1 MGRKGAVN
9 TGRQVPHG
17 TAARQ
22 TPPVRHGT
30 THLALLEDHLDLVV
44 REGVLEAVT
53 EEDDKGQALPK
64 LVRAGRRA
72 RGVATGQFVLEFA
85 GEDERQG

>member
-1 MGRKGAVN
+1 MRDGQQRRAGF
-9 TGRQVPHG
+9 
-17 TAARQ
+17 AREPAQ
-22 TPPVRHGT
+22 LLPVRGSA

-53 EEDDKGQALPK
+53 EKDDKGQALAK

-72 RGVATGQFVLEFA
+72 RGVAAGQFVLGFA
-85 GEDERQG
+85 IEDG